1 MIHLFNDKYI
11 YISLCLRILMIM
23 TLILFQNF
31 TIFSRYISFS
41 SSFIFFFRDKR
52 VYDMVANKNFIE
64 IKTINRER
72 DKEKTFLRFDGILE
86 KLTEYHNLR
95 FLLNENKNIFT

>member
-11 YISLCLRILMIM
+11 YIFHCHILMIM

-41 SSFIFFFRDKR
+41 SSFIFFFRDKH

-86 KLTEYHNLR
+86 KLTEYYNLR

>member
-11 YISLCLRILMIM
+11 YISLCHILIIM

>member
-1 MIHLFNDKYI
+1 
-11 YISLCLRILMIM
+11 M

-31 TIFSRYISFS
+31 IIFSCYISFS

-72 DKEKTFLRFDGILE
+72 DKEKTFLRFDSILE

>member
-1 MIHLFNDKYI
+1 MSSYFNDNDFNFIPKFHYI
-11 YISLCLRILMIM
+11 F
-23 TLILFQNF
+23 TLYFLLVEF
-31 TIFSRYISFS
+31 Y
-41 SSFIFFFRDKR
+41 FFFRDKR

>member
-1 MIHLFNDKYI
+1 
-11 YISLCLRILMIM
+11 MIM

>member
-1 MIHLFNDKYI
+1 
-11 YISLCLRILMIM
+11 
-23 TLILFQNF
+23 
-31 TIFSRYISFS
+31 
-41 SSFIFFFRDKR
+41 
-52 VYDMVANKNFIE
+52 MVANKNFIE

-95 FLLNENKNIFT
+95 FLLNENKNIFI